1 MTQPPQTGGPF
12 YVDDASNVKGSRAR
26 IIHEG
31 PDNITLEQALK
42 LNFRASNNQAN
53 HEALIAGL
61 KLARKVEAK
70 WLRSYIDS

>member
-31 PDNITLEQALK
+31 PDNITLEQALE
-42 LNFRASNNQAN
+42 LNFRASNNQV
-53 HEALIAGL
+53 EYEVLIVGL
-61 KLARKVEAK
+61 KLTREVGVKK
-70 WLRSYIDS
+70 L

>member
-42 LNFRASNNQAN
+42 LNFRASNNQV
-53 HEALIAGL
+53 EYEVLIVGL
-61 KLARKVEAK
+61 KLTREVGVKK
-70 WLRSYIDS
+70 L